1 VKLSIATE
9 QTGSDLYVIALS
21 GELDLYS
28 CPEFKDELLRVI
40 AEGARHVVIDLAATT
55 FIDSTALGVLLRG
68 VQRLRDKSDGRLY
81 VACSDP
87 NICKVFE
94 VTGLDRVFS
103 VYPSREGALAEVPS
117 P

>member
-1 VKLSIATE
+1 MQLSIATE
-9 QTGSDLYVIALS
+9 QAGSDAYVIALG

-40 AEGARHVVIDLAATT
+40 AERARHIVIDLAATT

-68 VQRLRDKSDGRLY
+68 VQRLRETSDGVLS
-81 VACSDP
+81 VACVDP

-103 VYPSREGALAEVPS
+103 VYTSREEALAQVPS

>member
-1 VKLSIATE
+1 MATE
-9 QTGSDLYVIALS
+9 RPGSDTYVIALS

-68 VQRLRDKSDGRLY
+68 VQRLRTSDGNLS
-81 VACSDP
+81 VACSDA

-103 VYPSREGALAEVPS
+103 VYPSREEALARVPS

>member
-1 VKLSIATE
+1 VKLSMATE
-9 QTGSDLYVIALS
+9 RAGSDAYVIALS

-40 AEGARHVVIDLAATT
+40 AEGARHVVIDLAGTT

-68 VQRLRDKSDGRLY
+68 VQRLRERSDGYLS
-81 VACSDP
+81 VASSDP

-103 VYPSREGALAEVPS
+103 VYSSREEALARVSS

>member
-1 VKLSIATE
+1 MATE
-9 QTGSDLYVIALS
+9 QAGSDTYVIALS

-40 AEGARHVVIDLAATT
+40 AERARHVVIDLAATT

-68 VQRLRDKSDGRLY
+68 VQRLRQTSDGDLS

-103 VYPSREGALAEVPS
+103 VYPSREEALARVPS

>member
-1 VKLSIATE
+1 MATE
-9 QTGSDLYVIALS
+9 RAGSDAYVIALS

-68 VQRLRDKSDGRLY
+68 VQRLRQTSDGALS

-87 NICKVFE
+87 NIRKVFE

-103 VYPSREGALAEVPS
+103 VYPSREEALARVPS

>member
-9 QTGSDLYVIALS
+9 RAGSDAYVIALS

-40 AEGARHVVIDLAATT
+40 AAGTRHVVIDLAATT
-55 FIDSTALGVLLRG
+55 FINSTALGVLLRG
-68 VQRLRDKSDGRLY
+68 VERVRETSDGRLS
-81 VACSDP
+81 VACIDP
-87 NICKVFE
+87 HICKVFE

-103 VYPSREGALAEVPS
+103 VYSSREEALAQVPS

>member
-1 VKLSIATE
+1 MKLSIATE
-9 QTGSDLYVIALS
+9 QTRSDVYVIALS

-28 CPEFKDELLRVI
+28 CPEFKDELLRLIGDGV
-40 AEGARHVVIDLAATT
+40 RYVVIDLAATT

-68 VQRLRDKSDGRLY
+68 VERLRETSDGRLS
-81 VACSDP
+81 VACADP

-94 VTGLDRVFS
+94 VTGLDRIFS
-103 VYPSREGALAEVPS
+103 VHPSREEALARVHS

>member
-1 VKLSIATE
+1 MATE
-9 QTGSDLYVIALS
+9 QAGSDAYVIALS

-40 AEGARHVVIDLAATT
+40 AEGARLIVVDLAATT

-68 VQRLRDKSDGRLY
+68 VQRLGETSDGRLS
-81 VACSDP
+81 VACDDP

-103 VYPSREGALAEVPS
+103 VYASREEALAQVPS

>member
-9 QTGSDLYVIALS
+9 RAGSDAYVIALS

-40 AEGARHVVIDLAATT
+40 AAGTRHVVIDLAATT
-55 FIDSTALGVLLRG
+55 FINSTARGVLLRG
-68 VQRLRDKSDGRLY
+68 VERVRETSDGRLS
-81 VACSDP
+81 VACVDP
-87 NICKVFE
+87 HICKVFE

-103 VYPSREGALAEVPS
+103 VYSSREEALAQVPS

>member
-1 VKLSIATE
+1 MQLSIATE
-9 QTGSDLYVIALS
+9 QAGSDAYVIALG

-40 AEGARHVVIDLAATT
+40 AERARHIVIDLAATT

-68 VQRLRDKSDGRLY
+68 VQSLRETSDGVLS
-81 VACSDP
+81 VACVDP
-87 NICKVFE
+87 NIRKVLE

-103 VYPSREGALAEVPS
+103 VYTSREEALAQVPS